1 MTPLSSPP
9 SGHARAEGALFG
21 LLIGDALAMPAH
33 WYYNTAALHKDYGTI
48 SDYLKPRNPH
58 PDSIL
63 WRSHYAVPDPRYDIL
78 HDQARFWGKPGIHYH
93 QFLEAGE
100 NTLNLKLCRLLLHSL
115 MEKNGYDPDDYLK
128 RYIAFMTTP
137 GSHRDTY
144 VEEYHRHFFTR
155 LAEGRSPRK
164 CGVQEKHIGGLV
176 GLVPIIVYYRNEPQ
190 TAAAAARNH
199 MALTH
204 RGPRMERSADF
215 LIETLLRVLRGE
227 SLQEVLMSGMK
238 TQINP
243 LFGHP
248 FAKWL
253 EQPDDVVVGRRL
265 STACYVEDA
274 VPAVIYL
281 AYKYAENPERGLVV
295 NTNLGGDNAHRG
307 ALLGALLGAANGL
320 ASFPERWVE
329 GLEDSEALRQYIR
342 GVSTSANDGSF
353 PDDVN

>member
-1 MTPLSSPP
+1 MISLASATQYFSPP
-9 SGHARAEGALFG
+9 TGCDRAEGALFG
-21 LLIGDALAMPAH
+21 LFIGDALAMPAH
-33 WYYNTAALHKDYGTI
+33 WYYNTAALGRDYGTI
-48 SDYLKPRNPH
+48 TDYLQPRNPH

-63 WRSHYAVPDPRYDIL
+63 GRSVYTVSDPRYDIL
-78 HDQARFWGKPGIHYH
+78 HEQARFWGQAGVHYH
-93 QFLEAGE
+93 QFLKAGE
-100 NTLNLKLCRLLLHSL
+100 NTLNLKLCRLLLQSL
-115 MEKNGYDPDDYLK
+115 REKKGYDPGDYLK
-128 RYIAFMTTP
+128 RYIDFMTSAD
-137 GSHRDTY
+137 SHRDTY
-144 VEEYHRHFFTR
+144 VEEYHRHFFNR
-155 LAEGRSPRK
+155 LAEGRSPRN

-176 GLVPIIVYYRNEPQ
+176 GLVPIIVYYRHEPQ
-190 TAAAAARNH
+190 TAGTAARKH

-215 LIETLLRVLRGE
+215 LIETLLRVFQGE
-227 SLQEVLMSGMK
+227 ALQEVLAEGMK

-253 EQPDDVVVGRRL
+253 DLPDDVVVGRRL

-307 ALLGALLGAANGL
+307 AVLGALLGADNGL
-320 ASFPERWVE
+320 ASFPERWLE
-329 GLEDSEALRQYIR
+329 GLFDVKTLRRLVKDLSNY
-342 GVSTSANDGSF
+342 TKM
-353 PDDVN
+353 

>member
-1 MTPLSSPP
+1 MTRHSFTLD
-9 SGHARAEGALFG
+9 GRARAEGALFG
-21 LLIGDALAMPAH
+21 LFIGDALAMPAH
-33 WYYNTAALHKDYGTI
+33 WYYNRAALRKDYGII
-48 SDYLKPRNPH
+48 SDYLQPRNPH

-63 WRSHYAVPDPRYDIL
+63 WRSHHTVADQRYDIL
-78 HDQARFWGKPGIHYH
+78 HEQARFWGKPGIHYH
-93 QFLEAGE
+93 QFLKAGE
-100 NTLNLKLCRLLLHSL
+100 NTLNLTLCRLLLHSL
-115 MEKNGYDPDDYLK
+115 LENNGYDPDDYLK

-144 VEEYHRHFFTR
+144 VEEYHRHFFAR
-155 LAEGRSPRK
+155 LAEGRSPRN
-164 CGVQEKHIGGLV
+164 CGIQEKHIGGLV

-190 TAAAAARNH
+190 TAATAARNH
-199 MALTH
+199 LSLTH
-204 RGPRMERSADF
+204 RGPRMQRSADF
-215 LIETLLRVLRGE
+215 LIDTLLRVFQGE

-238 TQINP
+238 TQSNP

-248 FAKWL
+248 FTKWL

-307 ALLGALLGAANGL
+307 ALLGALLGGANGQ
-320 ASFPERWVE
+320 ASFPDRWVD
-329 GLEDSEALRQYIR
+329 GLADSEALGQHIKA
-342 GVSTSANDGSF
+342 VSTSTGRGSF
-353 PDDVN
+353 RDHVN

>member
-21 LLIGDALAMPAH
+21 LFIGDALAMPAH
-33 WYYNTAALHKDYGTI
+33 WYYNRVALQKDYGTI
-48 SDYLKPRNPH
+48 YDYLRPRNPH

-63 WRSHYAVPDPRYDIL
+63 WRSHYAASDPRYDIL

-93 QFLEAGE
+93 QFLKSGE
-100 NTLNLKLCRLLLHSL
+100 NTLNLKLCRLLMHSL
-115 MEKNGYDPDDYLK
+115 VEKNGYDPDDYLK

-144 VEEYHRHFFTR
+144 VEEYHRHFFAR
-155 LAEGRSPRK
+155 LAEGRLPRK
-164 CGVQEKHIGGLV
+164 CGIQEKHIGGLV
-176 GLVPIIVYYRNEPQ
+176 GIVPIIVYYRHEPQ
-190 TAAAAARNH
+190 TADTAARNH
-199 MALTH
+199 LALTH

-215 LIETLLRVLRGE
+215 LIETLLRVFQGE

-238 TQINP
+238 TQSNP

-248 FAKWL
+248 FVKWL
-253 EQPDDVVVGRRL
+253 EQPDEMVVGRCL

-329 GLEDSEALRQYIR
+329 SLEESEALRQHTR
-342 GVSTSANDGSF
+342 EMSRSSNNVSFADE
-353 PDDVN
+353 VN

>member
-1 MTPLSSPP
+1 MTQHTSLP
-9 SGHARAEGALFG
+9 SRRARAEGALFG
-21 LLIGDALAMPAH
+21 LFIGDALAMPAH
-33 WYYNTAALHKDYGTI
+33 WYYNTAALRRDYGTI
-48 SDYLKPRNPH
+48 SDYLQPRNPH

-63 WRSHYAVPDPRYDIL
+63 WRSQYAAPDPRYDIL
-78 HDQARFWGKPGIHYH
+78 HDQARFWGKPGVHYH
-93 QFLEAGE
+93 QFLKAGE
-100 NTLNLKLCRLLLHSL
+100 NTLNLKLCRLLIDSL
-115 MEKNGYDPDDYLK
+115 LLKKGYDPDDYLK

-164 CGVQEKHIGGLV
+164 CGIQEKHIGGLV
-176 GLVPIIVYYRNEPQ
+176 GLVPIITYYRHEPQ
-190 TAAAAARNH
+190 TAATAAQNH
-199 MALTH
+199 LALTH
-204 RGPRMERSADF
+204 QGPRMEKSADF
-215 LIETLLRVLRGE
+215 IIETLLRVLQGE
-227 SLQEVLMSGMK
+227 SLQEVLMSGVK
-238 TQINP
+238 AQTNP
-243 LFGHP
+243 FFGHP

-281 AYKYAENPERGLVV
+281 AHKYAENPERGLVA

-320 ASFPERWVE
+320 ASFPERWVA
-329 GLEDSEALRQYIR
+329 GLEDSEALRQNIKD
-342 GVSTSANDGSF
+342 VSTSPGNGFF
-353 PDDVN
+353 PADVN

>member
-1 MTPLSSPP
+1 
-9 SGHARAEGALFG
+9 
-21 LLIGDALAMPAH
+21 MPAH
-33 WYYNTAALHKDYGTI
+33 WYYNTAALHKDYGTV

-63 WRSHYAVPDPRYDIL
+63 WRSHYAVTDSRYDIL

-100 NTLNLKLCRLLLHSL
+100 NTLNLKLCRLLLYSL

-155 LAEGRSPRK
+155 LAEGQSPHK

-176 GLVPIIVYYRNEPQ
+176 GLVPIIVYYRHEPQ

-199 MALTH
+199 MTLTH